1 MIKMGW
7 DEFRNG
13 NGWRKHR
20 GQVFILDRYAVK
32 KREDGRGMT
41 IDDGRRTKG
50 RGMIASGK
58 ADSLR
63 EWMDQ

>member
-1 MIKMGW
+1 MNSVTGMDG
-7 DEFRNG
+7 ENTG
-13 NGWRKHR
+13 
-20 GQVFILDRYAVK
+20 VFILDRYAVK